1 MDTGT
6 DLFINNKYTKWY
18 YELIDNSRCQSIDGY
33 KERHHIIPRSLGG
46 SDKRDNIVALT
57 ARQHF
62 IAHLLLSKMCCDPA
76 HKKSMSYAL
85 WNMVNRDSGKRTTSY
100 QYDRLRKNHA
110 EFLSESLKGEGNAMY
125 GKHHSLEHRQR
136 ISATSKGHKKSDEYV
151 ESIRKRMTGEGNPM
165 YGKPQSEE
173 KKAQQ
178 REMLKNWN
186 PMDSGE
192 AKQKIREYRKSHVAC
207 YDLVDNKYVQIH
219 KDIWN
224 ELKHIRYLGVGHS
237 KIPKFVGE

>member
-18 YELIDNSRCQSIDGY
+18 YELIDKSRYQSIDGY

-62 IAHLLLSKMCCDPA
+62 IAHLLLSKMCDNPE

-85 WNMVNRDSGKRTTSY
+85 WNMVNRDSGRRTTSY

-110 EFLSESLKGEGNAMY
+110 EFLSESLKGEANPMY
-125 GKHHSLEHRQR
+125 GKHHSLDHRQK
-136 ISATSKGHKKSDEYV
+136 ISATSKGHKKP
-151 ESIRKRMTGEGNPM
+151 ESHKQKLSKLMTGKGNPM

-173 KKAQQ
+173 KKTQQ

-186 PMDSGE
+186 PMDSDK

-207 YDLVDNKYVQIH
+207 YDLVENKYVQIH

-224 ELKHIRYLGVGHS
+224 ELKHVRYLGVGHS
-237 KIPKFVGE
+237 KIPKCVGE